1 MPEDL
6 VSTIPDVCPDVLT
19 LAVTGVYG
27 VERALS
33 NAGLGSWDWS
43 DNSHLDL
50 EFRRYAD
57 ARTFVEAKNLDT
69 LAKVL
74 QDGSRVSDPWWNSP
88 TTRAVAA
95 EPDITTTVALY
106 GRIRMLELDLAA
118 ARAEHARDISALRG
132 DLLEVN
138 QRAARRY
145 EDVAS

>member
-1 MPEDL
+1 MADT
-6 VSTIPDVCPDVLT
+6 STIPDVCPDVLT
-19 LAVTGVYG
+19 LAVAGVYG

-33 NAGLGSWDWS
+33 CVGLGCWDWRDDS
-43 DNSHLDL
+43 ELDF

-57 ARTFVEAKNLDT
+57 GGMFVETTNLDSI
-69 LAKVL
+69 AAVL
-74 QDGSRVSDPWWNSP
+74 QDGRLRHDWWNSS
-88 TTRAVAA
+88 TTRAVDV
-95 EPDITTTVALY
+95 EPDLTTVVALY